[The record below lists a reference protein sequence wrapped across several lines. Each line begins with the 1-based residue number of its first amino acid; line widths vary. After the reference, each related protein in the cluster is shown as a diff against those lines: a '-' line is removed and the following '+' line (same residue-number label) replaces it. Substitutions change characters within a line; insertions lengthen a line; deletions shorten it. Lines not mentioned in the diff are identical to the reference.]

1 MAAYSNHKQLLKSI
15 KQGHDYVIAL
25 HKEATTAVE
34 AAEKRRQEWLNQ
46 NAGNLACPIALASF
60 NLCNDTLYSCLDK
73 IDITNAIYW
82 EVDKKYFKLYHQGIL
97 SSLSHCR
104 LCESIN
110 ARSQEYLIKRLTDEK
125 R

>member
-46 NAGNLACPIALASF
+46 NAGNLACPVALASAKTF
-60 NLCNDTLYSCLDK
+60 DHTLPNCFKWYAEVA
-73 IDITNAIYW
+73 AIYW